1 MGGPA
6 SRPGRILGQRIL
18 LKPLY
23 PVSSAGLPI
32 RAPGYTKTT
41 NTDIALSSF
50 SSNHPGRLNHIV
62 DGHESGPEE
71 VAGGVRPPIVD
82 LHLHTTASDAQISPA
97 ELIDLVAKTSLRTIA
112 ITDHDS
118 TEGIAEAQAAAERH
132 ADLTVIIGVELGT
145 EDGDAD
151 VHLLGHFMDTDAP
164 GLQEY
169 LAHLREGRVEAA
181 RGTVERLR
189 EHGINIEWER
199 VLEIAGGAVGRP
211 HIARAMAEAGYV
223 QNPQDA
229 FRRYLG
235 ANGIARVKRPKPTPV
250 EGIRFFHSIGATA
263 TLAHPQTVKGLARI
277 LGFLVDEGLD
287 GIEVFAPK
295 YGNSDRARR
304 LEVAARNGLIA
315 VGGSDYHAWGSA
327 DEIVPGDPA
336 TVGPP
341 PGAVDEL
348 RAAADRW
355 KAALESSGKPAI
367 PEIPGGLRFPGPG

>member
-1 MGGPA
+1 M
-6 SRPGRILGQRIL
+6 RT
-18 LKPLY
+18 
-23 PVSSAGLPI
+23 VD
-32 RAPGYTKTT
+32 YTKTG
-41 NTDIALSSF
+41 NTDNTLSS
-50 SSNHPGRLNHIV
+50 STPN
-62 DGHESGPEE
+62 GPED

-82 LHLHTTASDAQISPA
+82 LHLHTTASDGQLSPT
-97 ELIDLVAKTSLRTIA
+97 ELIELVAETSLRIVA

-118 TEGIAEAQAAAERH
+118 TEGIGEAQVAAERH
-132 ADLTVIIGVELGT
+132 PGLTVIPGIELGT
-145 EDGDAD
+145 EVGDTE
-151 VHLLGHFMDTDAP
+151 VHLIGHFADTDAP

-169 LAHLREGRVEAA
+169 LAHLRDGRIEAA

-189 EHGINIEWER
+189 EHGINIDWER

-223 QNPQDA
+223 ENAQDA

-235 ANGIARVKRPKPTPV
+235 SNGIARVKRPKPTPV
-250 EGIRFFHSIGATA
+250 DGVRFFHSVGMTA
-263 TLAHPQTVKGLARI
+263 TLAHPQTVKGLARV

-295 YGNSDRARR
+295 YGTNDRARR

-315 VGGSDYHAWGSA
+315 VGGTDYHAWGSA
-327 DEIVPGDPA
+327 DEIVPGDPN

-341 PGAVDEL
+341 PGAVDDL

-355 KAALESSGKPAI
+355 KAARKSANAPVI
-367 PEIPGGLRFPGPG
+367 PEIFGGRGAPDSG